1 MIHFRY
7 IDIPSRFQVMLQP
20 AEVLPSFVEKRKS
33 TDVEVEVT
41 VVAPTEPESVVMR
54 DSDTPS

>member
-1 MIHFRY
+1 
-7 IDIPSRFQVMLQP
+7 MLQP